1 MPGLSTGLSA
11 GSPVVV
17 SGFYHELIVE
27 LVAIAAVALAVV
39 VGAVAWR
46 RLRGAPRAAVAAEP
60 VARCVV
66 RVAFGAIWVFDG
78 ILQAQASMPL
88 AMVPQVV
95 APAASTS
102 PGWVQAMVNWGGNLW
117 NQHPISVP
125 ASAVWIQLGIGIW
138 LLVAPRGWWSRAAG
152 LVSLAWSVL
161 VWALGEAFGGI
172 FAPGLSW
179 LTGAPGGVVFY
190 AVAGLLVALPLT
202 AWTPRLG
209 RRLLAIY
216 GSFLVAMAL
225 LQAWPGRGSWQGAGR
240 HTTGNLTATLQTM
253 AGNSQPHWLA
263 SLIAASA
270 RGVGAHGG
278 AVNLVVVVLMTTSGV
293 LLLTGRRTSV
303 RAGVG
308 VLVALTLVDWV
319 IVQDMGFWGGVGTDP
334 NSMLPQAILVVVGA
348 LALRAAPSE
357 APARVPRLAPLV
369 TSAASLVAV
378 GVLVVGSVPAL
389 AASVAPAASP
399 VLAEAAGG
407 AARALD
413 RPVPAPVAARMTSGS
428 ALLVEVGHCGAR
440 TTWEVRIA
448 ASAAARWP
456 TTVLVRGGCASL
468 TVPAGFVRVSGPARD
483 AGSIL
488 VIHHGRERAAVEV
501 RGPHSSALR
510 SSYATVLV
518 DALVSSAR

>member
-1 MPGLSTGLSA
+1 MPGTSTGLSA

-27 LVAIAAVALAVV
+27 LVAIALVAVV
-39 VGAVAWR
+39 VGVGAVAWR
-46 RLRGAPRAAVAAEP
+46 RRRGVEAAMVAAEP
-60 VARCVV
+60 LARCVA
-66 RVAFGAIWVFDG
+66 RVAFGVIWIFDG
-78 ILQAQASMPL
+78 VLQAQSSMPL

-102 PGWVQAMVNWGGNLW
+102 PGWVQTLVNWGGTLW

-161 VWALGEAFGGI
+161 VWVLGEAFGGI

-209 RRLLAIY
+209 RRLLAAY
-216 GSFLVAMAL
+216 GALLLLMAL
-225 LQAWPGRGSWQGAGR
+225 IQAWPGRGSWQGAGR
-240 HTTGNLTATLQTM
+240 HVTGNLTATLQAM
-253 AGNSQPHWLA
+253 AGNSQPHWLS
-263 SLIAASA
+263 SLVAAAA

-278 AVNLVVVVLMTTSGV
+278 AVNLAIVVLMAASGV
-293 LLLTGRRTSV
+293 LMATGRRTNARV
-303 RAGVG
+303 GVG
-308 VLVALTLVDWV
+308 VLVALALVDWV

-334 NSMLPQAILVVVGA
+334 NSMLPQAILAVTGY
-348 LALRAAPSE
+348 LALRPAPSE
-357 APARVPRLAPLV
+357 VPARVRRVAPIV
-369 TSAASLVAV
+369 TTAASLVSV

-389 AASVAPAASP
+389 AAAAAPAASP
-399 VLAEAAGG
+399 VLAQAVGG
-407 AARALD
+407 TARPLD
-413 RPVPAPVAARMTSGS
+413 RAVPPAVAPKVGSGS
-428 ALLVEVGHCGAR
+428 ALLVEVARCGAR
-440 TTWEVRIA
+440 ANWEVTIA
-448 ASAAARWP
+448 QSAAARWA
-456 TTVLVRGGCASL
+456 TSVLVSGACPSL
-468 TVPAGFVRVSGPARD
+468 ALPTGWTRVSGPTGD
-483 AGSIL
+483 GGSIL
-488 VIHHGRERAAVEV
+488 VIREGRMRAAVTV
-501 RGPHSSALR
+501 SGPHTSALR

-518 DALVSSAR
+518 DALAKA